1 LMRILILGL
10 LVSAVFAAW
19 ECSRRSESLS
29 AANAQCLL
37 DNDESKFCEH
47 DKSLRVSL
55 CKLHGERTS
64 PCKDELLK
72 HEHTCGS
79 VFQWGQQ
86 AVYGDHTGRKLLG
99 GSCLGTGCG
108 TNQGAPSGHSPLIGP
123 RCSSS
128 VAQFGSACTKYVFG
142 YTALWAIFGY
152 KQEVMKP
159 GEADPLVADWLQCG
173 SGCTELGVGTELH
186 GGRCD
191 VHLSGSHT
199 CKQSYKVSGC
209 TFQISVTY
217 IIGIDELRDSTYKL
231 SVSSRQVQWAN
242 DATSTCKTYAMA

>member
-1 LMRILILGL
+1 MRILVLGL

-99 GSCLGTGCG
+99 ACLGTGCG
-108 TNQGAPSGHSPLIGP
+108 KNKGAPDGTSKMRS
-123 RCSSS
+123 RCTGSA
-128 VAQFGSACTKYVFG
+128 AQFGSACTKYVFG
-142 YTALWAIFGY
+142 NTALWAIFGY
-152 KQEVMKP
+152 TQKVMKP
-159 GEADPLVADWLQCG
+159 GKDDPLVAAWLKCG
-173 SGCTELGVGTELH
+173 SGCTELFVGLPGH

-209 TFQISVTY
+209 TFHISVTY
-217 IIGIDELRDSTYKL
+217 IIGTEGTDRFKL